1 MAVLLGWLSKRFHN
15 RSSHIYIWEFNMKS
29 IFEEAQDDARNMVE
43 RWKINLKRHRHLLSI
58 QELEKKIQHARW
70 LEYSLAF
77 LELMITSKLIEL
89 YLIGKTSVPLLFC
102 AIMFGIAIYDEQQN
116 INNLRLFIY
125 FRIRDKMED
134 EPVGRSSEDIY
145 KTY

>member
-1 MAVLLGWLSKRFHN
+1 
-15 RSSHIYIWEFNMKS
+15 MKS
-29 IFEEAQDDARNMVE
+29 IYQEAQTDARNMVE

-134 EPVGRSSEDIY
+134 EPDGRSSEDIY